1 MIKLYSPENEIQ
13 LSILRSIF
21 EAEGIP
27 IFVHN
32 DHFGSMR
39 TGMQIELL
47 NRRTIMV
54 SKEFLEQAS
63 EVMREYLKNLE
74 PDAQEIEPVSEGYS
88 VFDKVRMIF
97 EGLVFGWVMPGKKWR
112 KE

>member
-1 MIKLYSPENEIQ
+1 MIRLYSPENEIQ
-13 LSILRSIF
+13 LAILRSIF

-47 NRRTIMV
+47 NRKTIMV
-54 SKEFLEQAS
+54 SEVHFDQAS
-63 EVMREYLKNLE
+63 LVMREYFKNLE
-74 PDAQEIEPVSEGYS
+74 QGAQETGVAKEGYS
-88 VFDKVRMIF
+88 VFDKIRMVV
-97 EGLVFGWVMPGKKWR
+97 EGLFFGWVMPGRKWR
-112 KE
+112 Q